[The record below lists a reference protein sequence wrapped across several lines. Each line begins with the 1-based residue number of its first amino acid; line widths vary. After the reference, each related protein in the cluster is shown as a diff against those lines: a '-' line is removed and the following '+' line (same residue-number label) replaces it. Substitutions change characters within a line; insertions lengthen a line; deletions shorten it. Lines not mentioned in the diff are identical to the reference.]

1 MLLRQCFESSA
12 FKWHE
17 FLWWQGP
24 GTAIWEGMVQVNPAH
39 LDVILVMFLCGLTL
53 CRAAALR
60 LTKGNRSAVRT
71 DLMYLGAVFTQ
82 GACVSQMV
90 ISGKTFV
97 LFWRYWRPSRRLHR
111 VIWWLL
117 ALDLQHSCWSQ
128 WGIKTNILY
137 FVNKNQC
144 KTNLSADW

>member
-1 MLLRQCFESSA
+1 
-12 FKWHE
+12 
-17 FLWWQGP
+17 
-24 GTAIWEGMVQVNPAH
+24 MVQVNPAH
-39 LDVILVMFLCGLTL
+39 LYVILVMFLCGLTL

-97 LFWRYWRPSRRLHR
+97 LF
-111 VIWWLL
+111 
-117 ALDLQHSCWSQ
+117 
-128 WGIKTNILY
+128 
-137 FVNKNQC
+137 
-144 KTNLSADW
+144 